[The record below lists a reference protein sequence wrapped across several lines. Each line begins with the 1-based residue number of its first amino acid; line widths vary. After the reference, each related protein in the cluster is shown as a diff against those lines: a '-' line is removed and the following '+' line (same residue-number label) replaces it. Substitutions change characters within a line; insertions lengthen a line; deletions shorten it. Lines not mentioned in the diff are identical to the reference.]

1 MRNYFGFVVVV
12 IVLAGFVPPFSN
24 CVAEE
29 RQIEAVAEPE
39 RILDIQSIINFR
51 DIGGY
56 TTVDGR
62 STKWRKVFRSG
73 DMSRF
78 AAKDQ
83 PTVNALGI
91 NTVVDLRSDEERLRG
106 PSRWYDE
113 ASRPETVLLP
123 IGGSAADWSSSLS
136 RQLQTGGFSRAE
148 LNATF
153 IEMYAT
159 VPLENTE
166 EYRALFTE
174 LLGNADEAMLVHC
187 TGGKDR
193 TGIAA
198 ALILAAV
205 DVPRVTIMQD
215 FLLTNEAIDVPRAAK
230 MLAMIFSR
238 DADNQIDSVAI
249 EPMLV
254 VDPVYL
260 ETAFAAI
267 EAEYG
272 SLDNYFRVALGLTA
286 GRRAELRAVL
296 LD

>member
-12 IVLAGFVPPFSN
+12 IMLAGFASPFSN

-29 RQIEAVAEPE
+29 RQIEAIAEPE

-91 NTVVDLRSDEERLRG
+91 NTVVDLRSDEERVRG

-166 EYRALFTE
+166 EYRALFTA
-174 LLGNADEAMLVHC
+174 LLGNADEAMLIHC

-230 MLAMIFSR
+230 ILAMIFSR

>member
-1 MRNYFGFVVVV
+1 M
-12 IVLAGFVPPFSN
+12 LAGFVSPFSN
-24 CVAEE
+24 SVAEE

-91 NTVVDLRSDEERLRG
+91 NTVVDLRSDEERVRG

-136 RQLQTGGFSRAE
+136 MQLQTGGFSRAE

-159 VPLENTE
+159 VPLENTDQ
-166 EYRALFTE
+166 YRALFTE
-174 LLGNADEAMLVHC
+174 LLGNADEAMLIHC

-215 FLLTNEAIDVPRAAK
+215 FLLTNKAINVPRTAK
-230 MLAMIFSR
+230 MLAMVFSR

>member
-1 MRNYFGFVVVV
+1 MRNYSGLVVVV
-12 IVLAGFVPPFSN
+12 GMLAGFLSPFSN

-29 RQIEAVAEPE
+29 RQVDAIAAPT

-56 TTVDGR
+56 TTVNGR

-78 AAKDQ
+78 AAKEQ
-83 PTVNALGI
+83 PVVSALGI
-91 NTVVDLRSDEERLRG
+91 NMVVDLRSSEERLRG

-113 ASRPETVLLP
+113 ASRPEIVLLP

-148 LNATF
+148 LHATF

-159 VPLENTE
+159 VPLDNTL
-166 EYRALFTE
+166 EYRALFNA
-174 LLGNADEAMLVHC
+174 LLANGDEPVLIHC

-198 ALILAAV
+198 ALILAAL
-205 DVPRVTIMQD
+205 DVPRVTIMHD
-215 FLLTNEAIDVPRAAK
+215 FLLTNEAIDVARTAK

-238 DADNQIDSVAI
+238 DADSQIEPVAI

-286 GRRAELRAVL
+286 ARRAELRAVL

>member
-1 MRNYFGFVVVV
+1 MRIYSGLVFVVGM
-12 IVLAGFVPPFSN
+12 LAGFVSPFSN

-29 RQIEAVAEPE
+29 QQITAVAEPA
-39 RILDIQSIINFR
+39 RVLDIQSIINFR

-56 TTVDGR
+56 ATVNGR
-62 STKWRKVFRSG
+62 RTKWRKVFRSG

-78 AAKDQ
+78 AAKEQ
-83 PTVNALGI
+83 PVISALGI
-91 NTVVDLRSDEERLRG
+91 NRVIDLRSVEERLRG

-113 ASRPETVLLP
+113 ANRPEIVLLP
-123 IGGSAADWSSSLS
+123 IGGGAADWSSSLS
-136 RQLQTGGFSRAE
+136 RQLQRGGFSRAE
-148 LNATF
+148 LQATF
-153 IEMYAT
+153 VEMYAT
-159 VPLENTE
+159 VPLENTL
-166 EYRALFTE
+166 EYRALFNE
-174 LLGNADEAMLVHC
+174 LLANGDEPVLIHC

-198 ALILAAV
+198 ALILAAL
-205 DVPRVTIMQD
+205 DVPGAIIMQD
-215 FLLTNEAIDVPRAAK
+215 YLLTNEAIDVAPTAK

-238 DADNQIDSVAI
+238 DADNQIDPVAI

-254 VDPVYL
+254 VEPVYL

-272 SLDNYFRVALGLTA
+272 SLDNYFRVALGLTMA
-286 GRRAELRAVL
+286 RRAELRAVL